1 MVVGVR
7 MLSFATG
14 SFRRFHQLGN
24 HLVASLISRLFS
36 VKVTDVLSGYRVF
49 SRPFVKTVP
58 LMSEGFEIETEM
70 TLQALAKRF
79 VIKELPIVYG
89 RRPEGS
95 RSKLDTWSDGYLV
108 LKSIAMTAQEY
119 AQAPIGGRYLA
130 YQVEGASV
138 QGLFATVK
146 VRVLVQQI
154 LPISGRSPALAPQAV
169 IVEDGWIRIAGTWYR
184 RLEDGPKSGE
194 EAKQP

>member
-1 MVVGVR
+1 MTQFVR
-7 MLSFATG
+7 
-14 SFRRFHQLGN
+14 
-24 HLVASLISRLFS
+24 ASLLSLALLGALGS
-36 VKVTDVLSGYRVF
+36 VDMLRAQSG
-49 SRPFVKTVP
+49 SSSSALAP
-58 LMSEGFEIETEM
+58 SEAEM
-70 TLQALAKRF
+70 TEL
-79 VIKELPIVYG
+79 KERAAAFWAARVAGDAETQWKLLEPRG
-89 RRPEGS
+89 RGR
-95 RSKLDTWSDGYLV
+95 
-108 LKSIAMTAQEY
+108 MTAQEY